1 MNNSMTRGIFA
12 GSFNP
17 FHIGHEYVA
26 NVASKLVDELL
37 IVIAV
42 NPEKTPPTQLDVAI
56 RSNWILESVKHIS
69 PNIKVTYIEG
79 LLVDFCQQNEIT
91 IMFRGIRNTLD
102 FENELILSESNRII
116 DPTIRTI
123 FIPTPSQLSG
133 ISSSLIRTMVQ
144 NEKDIKGLVH
154 QPLEIPISKFYK
166 K

>member
-17 FHIGHEYVA
+17 FHIGHKYVA

-69 PNIKVTYIEG
+69 PNIKVTYTEG
-79 LLVDFCQQNEIT
+79 LLVDFCQQNGIT

-123 FIPTPSQLSG
+123 FIPTPSELSG

-144 NEKDIKGLVH
+144 NGKDIKGLVH

>member
-1 MNNSMTRGIFA
+1 MTRGIFA

-17 FHIGHEYVA
+17 FHIGHEYVV
-26 NVASKLVDELL
+26 NVASKLVDELYV
-37 IVIAV
+37 VIAV
-42 NPEKTPPTQLDVAI
+42 NPEKTSPTQLEVAI
-56 RSNWILESVKHIS
+56 RSNWIFESVKHIS
-69 PNIKVTYIEG
+69 PKIKITYTEG

-102 FENELILSESNRII
+102 FEKELILAESNRII

-123 FIPTPSQLSG
+123 FIPTPSELSG

-154 QPLEIPISKFYK
+154 QPLEIPISKFYRNDK
-166 K
+166 